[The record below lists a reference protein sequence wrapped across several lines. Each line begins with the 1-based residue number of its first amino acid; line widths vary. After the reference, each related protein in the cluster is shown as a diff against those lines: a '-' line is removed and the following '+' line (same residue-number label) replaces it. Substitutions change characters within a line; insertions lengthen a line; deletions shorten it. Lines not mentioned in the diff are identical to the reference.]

1 MLKKLLKNLDYIL
14 IGVVF
19 ILFVIGVF
27 GIRSANYNS
36 ETGKLEYIKQIAWF
50 GIGLVAAA
58 VVFVIDHNNMSKLS
72 FILAPIFLLLLIGV
86 LFMPE
91 INSARSWYKIG
102 GMLFQPSETFKV
114 FYILIM
120 GRIVEFIADRD
131 TKGINTLINL
141 SIILLVM
148 GSIVALIGIQPDFG
162 TAFVYIVITVF
173 MLFRA
178 GLSYK
183 YIVSAMLISI
193 VVVPLVY
200 FLLLNPLQQER
211 IKVFL
216 NPQLDPLGSGYHV
229 TQSKIAV
236 GSGML
241 NGTGYLKGTQTQYGF
256 LPVKSSDFIFPVIAE
271 EMGFIGAGGL
281 ILLYG
286 IMLLRMINIAINAE
300 DFYGSIIVIGIVGMF
315 FFHFVENIGMTMGL
329 LPITGIPLPFV
340 SYGGSSMTTN
350 MIALAI
356 VLSVGARSEK
366 KFN

>member
-1 MLKKLLKNLDYIL
+1 
-14 IGVVF
+14 
-19 ILFVIGVF
+19 
-27 GIRSANYNS
+27 
-36 ETGKLEYIKQIAWF
+36 
-50 GIGLVAAA
+50 
-58 VVFVIDHNNMSKLS
+58 
-72 FILAPIFLLLLIGV
+72 
-86 LFMPE
+86 
-91 INSARSWYKIG
+91 
-102 GMLFQPSETFKV
+102 
-114 FYILIM
+114 
-120 GRIVEFIADRD
+120 
-131 TKGINTLINL
+131 
-141 SIILLVM
+141 
-148 GSIVALIGIQPDFG
+148 
-162 TAFVYIVITVF
+162 
-173 MLFRA
+173 
-178 GLSYK
+178 
-183 YIVSAMLISI
+183 
-193 VVVPLVY
+193 